1 MFTETETMFTE
12 TETTSRHE
20 RLAMPWGI
28 AEDAESIQIA
38 TGTGYRARRSGVA
51 SERSI
56 FPNLVALP

>member
-1 MFTETETMFTE
+1 METETITE

-20 RLAMPWGI
+20 RLATPWSI

-38 TGTGYRARRSGVA
+38 TGAGYRARRAGVA
-51 SERSI
+51 GQRSI